1 MFRFGTLRE
10 RLCGDGVMAVSQFV
24 NHALRGIIRVGGL
37 SRRGAGEV
45 RICGSASHLLAHQ
58 RLKVGVKEP
67 AVKMGR
73 GDRSRVIRGG
83 CQTLD
88 GAASRRTPSVR
99 HVSTTRYKGL
109 ETSDWDVRVCP
120 NLVQGEGLSQVTH
133 IVSRCSRHDLDRRVC
148 EACTQS
154 RSVPLSL
161 AALHAGW
168 RYL

>member
-1 MFRFGTLRE
+1 
-10 RLCGDGVMAVSQFV
+10 
-24 NHALRGIIRVGGL
+24 
-37 SRRGAGEV
+37 
-45 RICGSASHLLAHQ
+45 
-58 RLKVGVKEP
+58 
-67 AVKMGR
+67 MGR

-83 CQTLD
+83 LSNVGWRRVEED
-88 GAASRRTPSVR
+88 SVGSSRQY
-99 HVSTTRYKGL
+99 YKGL